1 MSEEFTERKQI
12 FAGAIRKCPSCGAQ
26 ITTDTAKCPSCGFV
40 IEKENASSAMEEF
53 AKKFVSLKTDAEKK
67 DFVETYPIPNNK
79 EDIRGFLNYASSQ
92 RDKDYAALKDKV
104 FWLTVWNNKCRLIV
118 NQGFD
123 VFGADSDFM
132 QYLHDYKNGVENSGR
147 EIKKIKNKLLLRKM
161 LKISTAALFML
172 AAAGVFTV
180 KQKKRA
186 ELIAGCVVPKEN
198 VVIDQTDCFEVLSD
212 AKIETTNISK
222 RVETDSDKPVW
233 CLDTTAT
240 VEIQP
245 IVDVKN
251 EFLEVAKQVKPEY
264 YLSPD
269 FHGKVFLRT
278 AGAEEVIS
286 CPYQSQNVVLH
297 GFDNVHQVSE
307 TLLNSDEKDINK
319 PIKLE
324 IRLTLISG
332 SKRGCENLAIK
343 LHESGKFEFDITAK
357 YDEYYNQ
364 YYKSKNGW

>member
-1 MSEEFTERKQI
+1 M
-12 FAGAIRKCPSCGAQ
+12 
-26 ITTDTAKCPSCGFV
+26 
-40 IEKENASSAMEEF
+40 
-53 AKKFVSLKTDAEKK
+53 
-67 DFVETYPIPNNK
+67 
-79 EDIRGFLNYASSQ
+79 
-92 RDKDYAALKDKV
+92 
-104 FWLTVWNNKCRLIV
+104 WNNKCRLIV

-161 LKISTAALFML
+161 LKISIAALLML
-172 AAAGVFTV
+172 AVAGVFTV

-186 ELIAGCVVPKEN
+186 ELVSGCVVPKEN
-198 VVIDQTDCFEVLSD
+198 VVIDRTKYFEVLSD

-240 VEIQP
+240 VELQP
-245 IVDVKN
+245 IADVKN
-251 EFLEVAKQVKPEY
+251 EVVERLKEVYPEY

-269 FHGKVFLRT
+269 FHGSVFFRT
-278 AGAEEVIS
+278 LGHEAAIA
-286 CPYQSQNVVLH
+286 CPYQSQNAVLH

-307 TLLNSDEKDINK
+307 RLMNSDENDINK

-324 IRLTLISG
+324 IRLTQIAG
-332 SKRGCENLAIK
+332 SRKDCENLAIK
-343 LHESGKFEFDITAK
+343 LHERGKFSFKMTSFIDAYYEQWL
-357 YDEYYNQ
+357 DE
-364 YYKSKNGW
+364 KRGW

>member
-40 IEKENASSAMEEF
+40 IEKEHASSAMEEF

-161 LKISTAALFML
+161 LKISTAALLML

-180 KQKKRA
+180 KQKKHA
-186 ELIAGCVVPKEN
+186 ELIAGCVVPKKN
-198 VVIDQTDCFEVLSD
+198 VVIDSSKYFEVLSD

-251 EFLEVAKQVKPEY
+251 KLLEKAKQVRPEY

-269 FHGKVFLRT
+269 FHGKVFFRT
-278 AGAEEVIS
+278 IMVEEAIA
-286 CPYQSQNVVLH
+286 CPYQSQNAVLH

-307 TLLNSDEKDINK
+307 KLMAFGEKDINK

-324 IRLTLISG
+324 IRLTQIAG
-332 SKRGCENLAIK
+332 SRKGCENLAIK
-343 LHESGKFEFDITAK
+343 LHESGKFNFNITTW
-357 YDEYYNQ
+357 YDEYYE
-364 YYKSKNGW
+364 YYNNK